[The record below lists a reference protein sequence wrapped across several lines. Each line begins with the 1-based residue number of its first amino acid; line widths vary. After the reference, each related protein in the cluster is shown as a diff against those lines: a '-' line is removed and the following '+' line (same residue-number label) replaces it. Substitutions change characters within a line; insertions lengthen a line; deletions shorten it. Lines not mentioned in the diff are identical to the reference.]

1 MKKNSTKNKSNK
13 NSINI
18 FLILAVI
25 IIAIIFAMLFLR
37 NDDKKE
43 VIAKI
48 GGEEIY
54 KSELESK
61 ISEIFQSSGQEG
73 KLSAPNID
81 KIPQEIIK
89 IVVREIY
96 TDKKLLK
103 RAKKA
108 KIHKRNDIRKKIKQ
122 VKKAIINQGYID
134 YIIENEINDQI
145 ISETYVNL
153 SNEINGK
160 KEYDLYHII
169 AKDENTAN
177 AAYEELSSS
186 KKFDKVANKYSIDK
200 QSAIKGGSIGFIVE
214 NALSPEI
221 VKALSALKK
230 GQPSKPI
237 KTNYGWNIVKYEAI
251 KDAKPL
257 PFEKVKDNIRN
268 QLIQEKIT
276 NLKNSLLGDA
286 KIELM
291 ISNSSDMNKNDEE
304 VISIEEDKIDNDNEI
319 KEKEL

>member
-160 KEYDLYHII
+160 KEYDL
-169 AKDENTAN
+169 
-177 AAYEELSSS
+177 
-186 KKFDKVANKYSIDK
+186 
-200 QSAIKGGSIGFIVE
+200 
-214 NALSPEI
+214 
-221 VKALSALKK
+221 
-230 GQPSKPI
+230 
-237 KTNYGWNIVKYEAI
+237 
-251 KDAKPL
+251 
-257 PFEKVKDNIRN
+257 
-268 QLIQEKIT
+268 
-276 NLKNSLLGDA
+276 
-286 KIELM
+286 
-291 ISNSSDMNKNDEE
+291 
-304 VISIEEDKIDNDNEI
+304 
-319 KEKEL
+319 